1 MDLDTFMQSGFAN
14 LSIIEE
20 QYAKYLR
27 QHESV
32 GPSWRKLFAA
42 WEASQVKDLESPP
55 FNIENEKPQAQEKI
69 SVIYKLKQEPP
80 GIPDIRVYN
89 LIEGYRTYGHLMA
102 KINPISVH
110 PQQEPSELKIETYG
124 FTNED
129 LSNVFATF
137 GILPE
142 DKAPLLKILNALKT
156 TYCGK
161 IGVEYMGL
169 QSPEMEKW
177 LQQKIEPS
185 LFKPGFPIEEKQMI
199 LQQLN
204 KSELFESFLHTKYVG
219 QKRFSL
225 EGAETLIPMLSAT
238 IETGASLVVG
248 EFVIGM
254 AHRGRLNV
262 LANIL
267 NKSYTEIFSE
277 FDESYIPD
285 SFEGSGDVKYHK
297 GYFAEIETQSG
308 KKVIVDLPPNPSH
321 LESVDPVVEGMTRA
335 KQVLIGDDILQEKVF
350 PILIHGDAAVAGQGI
365 VYETMQLFKLEGYS
379 TGGTVHFV
387 INNQIGFTT
396 LPKDTRS
403 TLYCSDIAKAFQAP
417 VFHVNA
423 EDPEGCVYAA
433 NLAVELRQRFHCDV
447 FIDLNCYRKY
457 GHNETDEPAFTQPL
471 EYKLIRKKKP
481 IRDVYCDELI
491 QQGVVEKYLAE
502 SLESEFKKSLN
513 QALKT
518 FQSKPKKEELSLPI
532 TPNGGLEIFQK
543 IDTSVPDEDL
553 QFAAKKFTAIP
564 ESFNIHQKLA
574 AQLREKFLMISS
586 GPDSKPIDWGMA
598 ETLAYA
604 SLLIEGISVR
614 ISGQDS
620 CRGTFSHRHAIWMD
634 QVEEKAYYPLKN
646 LKQGQGRFDIYNSP
660 LSEYAVLGF
669 EYGYSEADPET
680 LVIWEAQFGDFSN
693 GAQIVIDQFIVPGEQ
708 KWGVKSGLTLFLPH
722 GYEGQGPEHSS
733 ARIERFLSMTGHLNI
748 RIANPTTPAQFFH
761 LLRKQQLNKIKKPL
775 IIFTPKGLLRKPEC
789 VSVLSDF
796 TDGGFQEILDDP
808 TKPKKVNKLIFCSG
822 RIYYDIAAEREKL
835 HAKEIAIIR
844 IEQLYPLHLEM
855 LRDFI
860 DKYEGFREVFWV
872 QEEPSNM
879 GAWDYIRPILGELLP
894 KGKELKYIGRERSA
908 STAVGSHILH
918 KKESTAILNA
928 IFGQYELR
936 MPKHET
942 GIKS

>member
-1 MDLDTFMQSGFAN
+1 MDLDAFMQSGFAN

-32 GPSWRKLFAA
+32 DPSWRKLFAA
-42 WEASQVKDLESPP
+42 WDVVQTKKLEPSLFQPKKESP
-55 FNIENEKPQAQEKI
+55 ERQEQP
-69 SVIYKLKQEPP
+69 SVIYQTKKEAPD
-80 GIPDIRVYN
+80 IPDIRVYN

-102 KINPISVH
+102 KINPIAVH
-110 PQQEPSELKIETYG
+110 PIEEPPELNLQTYG
-124 FTNED
+124 FTEAD
-129 LSNVFATF
+129 LSNVYATF
-137 GILPE
+137 SILPE
-142 DKAPLLKILNALKT
+142 EKAPLLKILNTLKAI
-156 TYCGK
+156 YCDK

-169 QSPEMEKW
+169 QSPEMENW
-177 LQQKIEPS
+177 LQKKIEPGR
-185 LFKPGFPIEEKQMI
+185 FKANFPIEEKQMI

-204 KSELFESFLHTKYVG
+204 KSELLESFLHTKYVG

-238 IETGASLVVG
+238 IETGAHLGVG

-267 NKSYTEIFSE
+267 NKSYREIFSE
-277 FDESYIPD
+277 FDESYIPE
-285 SFEGSGDVKYHK
+285 SYEGSGDVKYHK
-297 GYFAEIETQSG
+297 GYYAEIETQAG

-335 KQVLIGDDILQEKVF
+335 KQVLIDDDILQERVI
-350 PILIHGDAAVAGQGI
+350 PILIHGDAAVAGQGV

-379 TGGTVHFV
+379 TGGTIHLV

-403 TLYCSDIAKAFQAP
+403 TLYCSDIAKGFQAP

-423 EDPEGCVYAA
+423 EDPEGCVYAT
-433 NLAVELRQRFHCDV
+433 NLAVELRQKFHCDV

-481 IRDVYCDELI
+481 IREVYREELI
-491 QQGVVEKYLAE
+491 HQGVVEKYLAE
-502 SLESEFKKSLN
+502 SLETEFKKSLN
-513 QALKT
+513 QALKSI
-518 FQSKPKKEELSLPI
+518 QSSQKKSEEIVLL
-532 TPNGGLEIFQK
+532 PNGGDSEIFQP
-543 IDTSVPDEDL
+543 IDTAVPVEDL
-553 QFAAKKFTAIP
+553 REAAERFTRVP
-564 ESFNIHQKLA
+564 EGFNIHQKLA
-574 AQLREKFLMISS
+574 AQLRERLHMVM
-586 GPDSKPIDWGMA
+586 GNGAEAKPLDWGMA

-604 SLLIEGISVR
+604 TLLMQGISVR

-646 LKQGQGRFDIYNSP
+646 LREGQGRFDIYNSP

-669 EYGYSEADPET
+669 EYGYSEADPNT

-733 ARIERFLSMTGHLNI
+733 ARMERFLSMTGHSNI

-761 LLRKQQLNKIKKPL
+761 LLRKQQLDKIKKPL

-789 VSVLSDF
+789 VSSLSDF
-796 TDGGFQEILDDP
+796 TKGGFEEVLDDP
-808 TKPKKVNKLIFCSG
+808 SKPKHVKKLLLCSG

-844 IEQLYPLHLEM
+844 IEQLYPLHLEK
-855 LRDFI
+855 LKDLI
-860 DKYEGFREVFWV
+860 EKYEGFKEIIWV

-879 GAWDYIRPILGELLP
+879 GAWDYIRSILWDLLP
-894 KGKELKYIGRERSA
+894 KGKQLKYIGRERSA

-918 KKESTAILNA
+918 KKELAAILSA
-928 IFGQYELR
+928 IFSQYEIKI
-936 MPKHET
+936 PK
-942 GIKS
+942 GVSYKV